1 MAMKNGEHHLPC
13 LDRVERKQRRNFA
26 RVWDKTQLLCQL
38 PPSARRRDSR
48 FFNCPVLFKKTW
60 FLIPTATINHSVVLF
75 FIVSEMCLLSPY
87 NALLD

>member
-1 MAMKNGEHHLPC
+1 MAMKNGKHHLPC

-38 PPSARRRDSR
+38 PPSA
-48 FFNCPVLFKKTW
+48 NCPVLFKKTW
-60 FLIPTATINHSVVLF
+60 FLIPNATINHSVVRI